1 MLAKYVIGTSK
12 ESIVIS
18 EYELLHFL
26 PSPKEIEQKLSEQ
39 DDINQ
44 EGQKT

>member
-1 MLAKYVIGTSK
+1 MSSSCSWNLAEDS
-12 ESIVIS
+12 
-18 EYELLHFL
+18 L